1 MRRDRYRHAKLQI
14 RYVMPSARLTLRE
27 EDVVRLTLEFLHN
40 RELHITQLSLERETG
55 VINGCYS
62 DDVLFL
68 RQLILDG
75 QWDDVLEFIQPLEA
89 LKAFDMRRFSY
100 TILKHKYIELL
111 CIKSEANVQG
121 SSVDNAVEEVVKVL
135 NELEKYCPSK
145 EDYSTLCLL
154 LTLPRLSDHLQ
165 YKDWNPSNARVQCFR
180 EVYPLVAEF
189 LPGDRKA
196 SDPNAN
202 QSAKN
207 DRLIQLIIKG
217 ILYESCVNYCQAKA
231 TGGQEAQSQEMSFS
245 RLLDGSVGFSDSDL
259 SLLSWLQ
266 SVPPETFSVPFE
278 QRTLNVDVE
287 RLERPSLETS
297 WTEHMLVTPIK
308 PKTFPHSAMPFT
320 RPRSAADIMTRSLM
334 PVLDGLPYS
343 AGGAA
348 SALNGNPRV
357 MAMSTGDISL
367 NGPMSRSSFASF
379 HLTGIK
385 NNKLMN
391 TSVDRLFENEGEVF
405 LSNSYAE
412 FQQLPSIQEQTST
425 PKTHSNTLPGMH
437 STKSPER
444 KVSNASTPEH
454 RGRESPASMGTA
466 RSSRRDSLNERPVP
480 APVLT
485 APVEAVPNLDQSFS
499 GELVKEFQKTKQ
511 KLQEALAL
519 REKEREEL
527 IRHINSENSKYA
539 EECKQNVNKPV
550 NGSTV
555 PSRNAAS
562 SPKPNINGNG
572 DAYRGPRNEAHDL
585 GRRGSL
591 ALPHNPPKRD
601 LEHPSQF
608 ASMLRRD
615 PLASSTG
622 SLKRDAAPSKW
633 NGSKKDLLGGSMS
646 ALNGK
651 NHLHPMRRNSRN
663 YSTDSLDGG
672 VKRNSWD
679 PGRRG
684 SSGSSVGWE
693 EPIWE
698 TDRFKSTPRN
708 GGNDIDSGGET
719 GNNGNGRPRF
729 VAVTSLEDVQAVRCA
744 EFHPSGQLYAVGSNS
759 KTLRI
764 CAYPKLT
771 DLREDHQTY
780 QPMVLFKRTKHH
792 KGSIYCLAWSPVGD
806 LMATGSNDKTVKLMR
821 FNSDTSNLEGEEVEL
836 TMHDGTIRDLC
847 FLEDTTNKSSL
858 LISGGAGDCKIY
870 VTDCATGT
878 PFQALSGHTGHILSL
893 YTWGGAMFVS
903 GSHDKTVRFWDLRT
917 RGCVNIVTPV
927 TVPGTRQGSPVASL
941 CVDPS
946 GRLLVSGHE
955 DSSCVLYDIRGG
967 RNVQCFKPHSSDVR
981 SIRFSPSAYYLLS
994 GGYDNKLVLTDLQG
1008 DLTLPLPSVV
1018 VAQHQDKVISGR
1030 WHPSE
1035 FSFLSTSADKTAT
1048 LWALPPI

>member
-1 MRRDRYRHAKLQI
+1 MNWADVYFNVEKLKI
-14 RYVMPSARLTLRE
+14 RYVMPSARLILRE
-27 EDVVRLTLEFLHN
+27 EDVVRLALEFLHN

-55 VINGCYS
+55 VINGNYS

-89 LKAFDMRRFSY
+89 LKTFEMRKFSY
-100 TILKHKYIELL
+100 AILKHKYIELL
-111 CIKSEANVQG
+111 CIKSEANIQG

-145 EDYSTLCLL
+145 EDYSNLCLL
-154 LTLPRLSDHLQ
+154 LTLPRLTDHLQ

-189 LPGDRKA
+189 LPGDKKGTD
-196 SDPNAN
+196 SNAN
-202 QSAKN
+202 ASARN
-207 DRLIQLIIKG
+207 DRLIQLVIKG

-231 TGGQEAQSQEMSFS
+231 TGSPKESHSQDMAFS

-266 SVPPETFSVPFE
+266 SVPAETFAVPFE
-278 QRTLNVDVE
+278 QKTLNVDVE

-320 RPRSAADIMTRSLM
+320 RPRSAADIMSRSLM
-334 PVLDGLPYS
+334 PVLDGLPYGLS
-343 AGGAA
+343 QSTAVQ
-348 SALNGNPRV
+348 NGNSRA

-391 TSVDRLFENEGEVF
+391 SSVDRLFENEGEVF

-412 FQQLPSIQEQTST
+412 FQQLPCIQEATST
-425 PKTHSNTLPGMH
+425 PKVYNA
-437 STKSPER
+437 STASQSSTSKSPER
-444 KVSNASTPEH
+444 KFSNASTPEH
-454 RGRESPASMGTA
+454 RGRESPASVGTA
-466 RSSRRDSLNERPVP
+466 RSSRRDSLNERPTPSTHHQNLTLTTP
-480 APVLT
+480 AVI
-485 APVEAVPNLDQSFS
+485 EGNLDQSYT

-511 KLQEALAL
+511 KLQEAIAA
-519 REKEREEL
+519 RDREREEL
-527 IRHINSENSKYA
+527 LRQLQSAGQGEAPTNGKFLDD
-539 EECKQNVNKPV
+539 CKLNKNL
-550 NGSTV
+550 NG
-555 PSRNAAS
+555 NARGTT
-562 SPKPNINGNG
+562 SPKPAVNGTG
-572 DAYRGPRNEAHDL
+572 DVFREGAFSSTSNMSDTR
-585 GRRGSL
+585 
-591 ALPHNPPKRD
+591 
-601 LEHPSQF
+601 PS
-608 ASMLRRD
+608 AR
-615 PLASSTG
+615 ASS
-622 SLKRDAAPSKW
+622 
-633 NGSKKDLLGGSMS
+633 
-646 ALNGK
+646 
-651 NHLHPMRRNSRN
+651 
-663 YSTDSLDGG
+663 DG
-672 VKRNSWD
+672 D
-679 PGRRG
+679 
-684 SSGSSVGWE
+684 
-693 EPIWE
+693 
-698 TDRFKSTPRN
+698 
-708 GGNDIDSGGET
+708 GNDS
-719 GNNGNGRPRF
+719 NGTPKPKF

-744 EFHPSGQLYAVGSNS
+744 EFHPGGQLYAVGSNS

-771 DLREDHQTY
+771 DLREEHQTY

-836 TMHDGTIRDLC
+836 SMHDGTVRDLC

-917 RGCVNIVTPV
+917 RGCVNMVTPI
-927 TVPGTRQGSPVASL
+927 TQPGTRQGSPVASL

-967 RNVQCFKPHSSDVR
+967 RNVQCFKPHSADIR

-1008 DLTLPLPSVV
+1008 DLTSPLPSVV
-1018 VAQHQDKVISGR
+1018 VAQHNDKVISGR

>member
-1 MRRDRYRHAKLQI
+1 
-14 RYVMPSARLTLRE
+14 MPSARLTLRE
-27 EDVVRLTLEFLHN
+27 EDVVRLALEFLHN
-40 RELHITQLSLERETG
+40 RELHISQLSLERETG
-55 VINGCYS
+55 VINGNYS

-75 QWDDVLEFIQPLEA
+75 QWDDVMEFIQPLEA
-89 LKAFDMRRFSY
+89 LKTFDMRKFSY
-100 TILKHKYIELL
+100 AILKHKYIELL

-135 NELEKYCPSK
+135 NELEKYCPTK
-145 EDYSTLCLL
+145 EEYSNLCLL
-154 LTLPRLSDHLQ
+154 LTLPRLTDHLQ

-180 EVYPLVAEF
+180 EVYPFVAEF
-189 LPGDRKA
+189 LPGDKK
-196 SDPNAN
+196 SMDSNAN
-202 QSAKN
+202 SRN
-207 DRLIQLIIKG
+207 DRLIQLVIKG

-231 TGGQEAQSQEMSFS
+231 TGSADTHSQEMSFS

-266 SVPPETFSVPFE
+266 SVPAETFSVPFE
-278 QRTLNVDVE
+278 QKTLNVDVE

-334 PVLDGLPYS
+334 PVLDGLPYGLS
-343 AGGAA
+343 QSTAV
-348 SALNGNPRV
+348 SNGNPRA

-405 LSNSYAE
+405 LSNSYAD
-412 FQQLPSIQEQTST
+412 FQQLPCIQEQTST
-425 PKTHSNTLPGMH
+425 PKLHGQSNSSQSVP
-437 STKSPER
+437 KSPDR
-444 KVSNASTPEH
+444 KFSNASTPEH
-454 RGRESPASMGTA
+454 RGRESPASGSTA
-466 RSSRRDSLNERPVP
+466 RSSRRDSLNERP
-480 APVLT
+480 APPHQNVTLT
-485 APVEAVPNLDQSFS
+485 PAVPIDVPLDQSYT

-511 KLQEALAL
+511 KLQEAMAL
-519 REKEREEL
+519 REREREEL
-527 IRHINSENSKYA
+527 MRQMHYGAQGESNGKYT
-539 EECKQNVNKPV
+539 EECKSTKNL
-550 NGSTV
+550 NGNHGSG
-555 PSRNAAS
+555 
-562 SPKPNINGNG
+562 SPKPTSNGDFYRDSVSYDNTSVGSAKSTARNNTEIDAEING
-572 DAYRGPRNEAHDL
+572 A
-585 GRRGSL
+585 
-591 ALPHNPPKRD
+591 PK
-601 LEHPSQF
+601 P
-608 ASMLRRD
+608 
-615 PLASSTG
+615 
-622 SLKRDAAPSKW
+622 K
-633 NGSKKDLLGGSMS
+633 
-646 ALNGK
+646 
-651 NHLHPMRRNSRN
+651 
-663 YSTDSLDGG
+663 
-672 VKRNSWD
+672 
-679 PGRRG
+679 
-684 SSGSSVGWE
+684 
-693 EPIWE
+693 
-698 TDRFKSTPRN
+698 
-708 GGNDIDSGGET
+708 
-719 GNNGNGRPRF
+719 F
-729 VAVTSLEDVQAVRCA
+729 VAVTTLEDVQAVRCA
-744 EFHPSGQLYAVGSNS
+744 EFHPGGQLYAVGSNS

-764 CAYPKLT
+764 CGYPKLT
-771 DLREDHQTY
+771 DLREDHETY

-821 FNSDTSNLEGEEVEL
+821 FNADTSNLEGEEIEL
-836 TMHDGTIRDLC
+836 TMHDGTVRDIC

-917 RGCVNIVTPV
+917 RGCVNMVTPV
-927 TVPGTRQGSPVASL
+927 TQPGTRQGSPVASL

-967 RNVQCFKPHSSDVR
+967 RNVQCFKPHSADIR

-1018 VAQHQDKVISGR
+1018 VAQHSDKVISGR